1 MMTTGDQVLAYLAAY
16 DLEQTGQ
23 YSWRCNSPLRQNS
36 NSHSFTLDLDPDGE
50 HGTYFDHV
58 ADVGGSL
65 YKLRD
70 LLNLP
75 KQTPVPIPPSGTKRA
90 YQDLAD
96 YAKAHH
102 VAEDVFLAA
111 GWQNAFWFAQPALS
125 FPTPHG
131 ARYRL
136 IDGGK
141 DAFIQAGGYKA
152 CLYRLQEAFSI
163 AQASSQPLVLC
174 NGEASTVV
182 AQSVG
187 VAATCQNMGEKKLTP
202 ENLKQL
208 VAVYPPQHLQDG
220 DVEILIA
227 FDSDDK
233 GRKAAPKLLEQLSD
247 AGYIARALDLQG
259 SDGFDLADFCGLHCA
274 ASVADLASLPDLP
287 GTQYPQSGNPPA
299 STGKQAPASNAQAS
313 QAQTPRILLDAN
325 LSDAGNAECLAAL
338 YPDALRFDHTRRRSN
353 GWLAWSGQRWQI
365 DSAGIAQRFALLTVR
380 NRYQAA
386 VHEQNFDRRKRL
398 TTHAVTSENANRLRA
413 LLELAQT
420 ERTYAT
426 RIDMYDQD
434 PMLATAINGTLEL
447 RTRRLRPADARDM
460 ITMQLGTHY
469 DATAV
474 CPRWEAFL
482 REVFAGDQDLISYI
496 QRAVGYSL
504 TGDTSEQKLFL
515 CHGQG
520 ANGKSVF
527 LGTLQA
533 LFGEYAAT
541 ASFHTFDAEKRSEAT
556 NDLAML
562 RARRLVTIIET
573 NDDRRLD
580 EAKVKQVT
588 GGDPITCR
596 FLYGEFFSYTPTFKI
611 WMAMNYKPGIRG
623 TDRGIWRRIA
633 LIPFDQSFE
642 ATMDRQLGAKL
653 LHELPGILNWALA
666 GLAAWHATGLGTC
679 AAVDQA
685 TTAYRR
691 ESDEVGKWLTES
703 CIDEVGAYLVSSDA
717 YTNYNEWAKARGE
730 QRPLTQ
736 TAWGREMGHRYPST
750 RLTIAPNPRKVT
762 VYGDVRLRTMNDIG
776 P

>member
-1 MMTTGDQVLAYLAAY
+1 MTTGDQVLAYLAAY

-23 YSWRCNSPLRQNS
+23 YSWRCNSPLRANS

-50 HGTYFDHV
+50 YGAWYDHR
-58 ADVGGSL
+58 DDTGGSL

-75 KQTPVPIPPSGTKRA
+75 KQTPVPVPPSGTKRA
-90 YQDLAD
+90 YVDLAD
-96 YAKAHH
+96 YAQAHH
-102 VAEDVFLAA
+102 VAESVFVAA

-136 IDGGK
+136 IDGSK
-141 DAFIQAGGYKA
+141 DTYIQAGGYKA
-152 CLYRLQEAFSI
+152 CLYRLQEALSI
-163 AQASSQPLVLC
+163 AQASTQPLVLC

-182 AQSVG
+182 AQHHG
-187 VAATCQNMGEKKLTP
+187 VATTCQNMGEKKLTP
-202 ENLKQL
+202 DSLKAL
-208 VAVYPPQHLQDG
+208 VAAYPPQHLQDG
-220 DVEILIA
+220 DVEILIV

-233 GRKAAPKLLEQLSD
+233 GRKAAPKVLEQLQD
-247 AGYIARALDLQG
+247 AGYVVRAVDLQG
-259 SDGFDLADFCGLHCA
+259 SDGFDLADFCGLHG
-274 ASVADLASLPDLP
+274 ASSAADLASLPDLP
-287 GTQYPQSGNPPA
+287 GTQAKPA
-299 STGKQAPASNAQAS
+299 STSTGSASVHVQARVQAPS

-325 LSDAGNAECLAAL
+325 LSDAGNAECLVAL
-338 YPDALRFDHTRRRSN
+338 YPDLLRFDHTRRRSN
-353 GWLAWSGQRWQI
+353 GWLSWSGQRWQV

-386 VHEQNFDRRKRL
+386 VHEQSLDRRKKL
-398 TTHAVTSENANRLRA
+398 TTHAVSSENATKLRA
-413 LLELAQT
+413 QLEVAQT
-420 ERTYAT
+420 LSPYAT
-426 RIDMYDQD
+426 RIDQYDQD
-434 PMLATAINGTLEL
+434 PWLATVVNGTLDL
-447 RTRRLRPADARDM
+447 RTRRLRPASAADM
-460 ITMQLGTHY
+460 ITMQLGTHV
-469 DATAV
+469 DQTAT
-474 CPRWEAFL
+474 CPRWEQFL
-482 REVFAGDQDLISYI
+482 REVFAGDADLIAYI

-596 FLYGEFFSYTPTFKI
+596 FLYGEFFSYIPSFKI

-633 LIPFDQSFE
+633 LIPFDASFE
-642 ATMDRQLGAKL
+642 QTMDRQLGAKL
-653 LHELPGILNWALA
+653 LHELPGILNWSLA
-666 GLAAWHATGLGTC
+666 GLAAWQATGLGS
-679 AAVDQA
+679 ALAVDQA

-691 ESDEVGKWLTES
+691 ESDEVGKWLVES
-703 CIDEVGAYLVSSDA
+703 CIDEAGAYLVSSEA
-717 YTNYNEWAKARGE
+717 YTNYNDWAKARGE

-736 TAWGREMGHRYPST
+736 NAWGREMGHRYASK
-750 RLTIAPNPRKVT
+750 RLTISPNPRLVT
-762 VYGDVRLRTMNDIG
+762 VYDGLRLRTMNDIG

>member
-1 MMTTGDQVLAYLAAY
+1 MTTTGDQMLAYLAAY
-16 DLEQTGQ
+16 DLQQTGQ
-23 YSWRCNSPLRQNS
+23 YSWRCNSPLRANA

-50 HGTYFDHV
+50 HGTWYDHRD
-58 ADVGGSL
+58 DVGGSL

-70 LLNLP
+70 LLNLSQQKP
-75 KQTPVPIPPSGTKRA
+75 TPIPSSGTKRA
-90 YQDLAD
+90 YADLAD
-96 YAKAHH
+96 YAQAHH
-102 VAEDVFLAA
+102 VAEAVFLAA

-125 FPTPHG
+125 FTTPNG

-136 IDGGK
+136 IDNSK
-141 DAFIQAGGYKA
+141 DTYIQAGGYKA
-152 CLYRLQEAFSI
+152 CLYRLQEALGI
-163 AQASSQPLVLC
+163 AQTAPQPLVLC

-182 AQSVG
+182 AQHHG
-187 VAATCQNMGEKKLTP
+187 VAACCQNMGEKKLTP

-208 VAVYPPQHLQDG
+208 LAAYPPHGLQDG
-220 DVEILIA
+220 DAEIQIV

-233 GRKAAPKLLEQLSD
+233 GRKAAPKLLEQLQD

-259 SDGFDLADFCGLHCA
+259 SDGFDLADFCGLHGA
-274 ASVADLASLPDLP
+274 GSVAGLASLPDLP
-287 GTQYPQSGNPPA
+287 GSSSKPA
-299 STGKQAPASNAQAS
+299 SSGKQAPASSHSS
-313 QAQTPRILLDAN
+313 QAAPTPRILLDAN

-338 YPDALRFDHTRRRSN
+338 FPDVLRFDHTRRRAN
-353 GWLAWSGQRWQI
+353 GWLAWTGQRWQA
-365 DSAGIAQRFALLTVR
+365 DTAGIAQRYALLTVR

-386 VHEQNFDRRKRL
+386 SYEQNYERRKKL
-398 TTHAVTSENANRLRA
+398 GAWAVTSENANRLRA
-413 LLELAQT
+413 QLELAQT
-420 ERTYAT
+420 ETVYAT
-426 RIDMYDQD
+426 RIDQYDQD
-434 PMLATAINGTLEL
+434 AMLATAINGTLDL
-447 RTRRLRPADARDM
+447 RTRQLRPARATDM
-460 ITMQLGTHY
+460 ITMQLGTHA
-469 DATAV
+469 DPAAT
-474 CPRWEAFL
+474 CPRWEKFL
-482 REVFAGDQDLISYI
+482 REVFAGDADLIAYI

-562 RARRLVTIIET
+562 RGRRLVTIIET

-596 FLYGEFFSYTPTFKI
+596 FLYGEFFEYRPSFKI
-611 WMAMNYKPGIRG
+611 WMAMNYRPTIRG

-633 LIPFDQSFE
+633 LVPFDQSFE
-642 ATMDRQLGAKL
+642 AHMDRQLGAKL

-666 GLAAWHATGLGTC
+666 GLAAWQATGLGVAT
-679 AAVDQA
+679 AVDEA

-703 CIDEVGAYLVSSDA
+703 CIDETGAYLVSSDA
-717 YTNYNEWAKARGE
+717 YTNYHEWAKARGE

-736 TAWGREMGHRYPST
+736 NMWGREMGRKYASK
-750 RLTIAPNPRKVT
+750 RMMIAPDPRLVT
-762 VYGDVRLRTMNDIG
+762 VYDGLRLRTMNDFT